1 MKALVRD
8 MRAMLSDVGSMKFG
22 PELLK
27 GVAKT
32 YKEVPGKVQNTV
44 NKAKK
49 LHKKKSS
56 KKAAKK
62 QNPKKYKPLNG
73 VIDGKFT
80 VTKRIISDNA
90 P

>member
-8 MRAMLSDVGSMKFG
+8 MRNMLSDVGSMKFG

-32 YKEVPGKVQNTV
+32 YKEVPGKVQNTI
-44 NKAKK
+44 NKAKR
-49 LHKKKSS
+49 LHKKKKSS
-56 KKAAKK
+56 KAAKK
-62 QNPKKYKPLNG
+62 QNPKKMKPLNG
-73 VIDGKFT
+73 EINGKFT